1 MKLFIAT
8 SLAAAAVASP
18 TIFDVHTVQKRQ
30 GCGPSFVFARGS
42 MEPAPIG
49 MIIGPGL
56 ERSLKKNLPGVKT
69 IAVTYGADLLTNLSG
84 DRTDPGSA
92 KEGVKAFEKAFKDC
106 PSGII
111 VAGGYSQGAAVMHNA
126 VAKGVSDE
134 IKSKI
139 AGIVLYGDTRNKQ
152 DGGKIPNFP
161 AERVKVFCN
170 KDDGVCGGGLGVNGG
185 HFAYPQTTLDEGAKW
200 LSDQVSRHK
209 SGKLTQPNSTGG
221 TWGGGGGA
229 GGGKAPGGGGAPKG
243 KAPGGGGAPKG
254 KAPGGGGAPKGKA
267 PGGGA
272 PKGKGAGPPKAPKG
286 KGSDDAPEGK
296 GSEDA
301 PAASSGGDMAG
312 MDHDNM

>member
-1 MKLFIAT
+1 MKLLIAT

-30 GCGPSFVFARGS
+30 GCGPTFVFARGS

-56 ERSLKKNLPGVKT
+56 EKSLKKNLPGVKT
-69 IAVTYGADLLTNLSG
+69 IAVTYGADLLTNLSA
-84 DRTDPGSA
+84 DRTDAGST
-92 KEGVKAFEKAFKDC
+92 KEGVKAFEKAYKDC

-126 VAKGVSDE
+126 VAKSVSDE
-134 IKSKI
+134 IKAKI

-185 HFAYPQTTLDEGAKW
+185 HFAYPQPTLDEGAKW
-200 LSDQVSRHK
+200 LSDQVSKHK

-221 TWGGGGGA
+221 TWNSGGGGGGGKGA
-229 GGGKAPGGGGAPKG
+229 GGSPPKGKSGGAPKG

-254 KAPGGGGAPKGKA
+254 KGGA
-267 PGGGA
+267 
-272 PKGKGAGPPKAPKG
+272 PKAPKG
-286 KGSDDAPEGK
+286 KGSDDAPKGK
-296 GSEDA
+296 GSDDA
-301 PAASSGGDMAG
+301 PPADMAG